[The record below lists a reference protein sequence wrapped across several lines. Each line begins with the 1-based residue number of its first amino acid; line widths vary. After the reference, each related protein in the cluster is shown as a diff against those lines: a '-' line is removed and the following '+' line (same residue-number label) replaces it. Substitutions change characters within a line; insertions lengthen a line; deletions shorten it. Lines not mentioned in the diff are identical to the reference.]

1 MEKYLDKSEQHLRI
15 KKKVSKESIIGLG
28 EDSFRKNYYPELQ
41 EKIMSLEEIN
51 LRNNA
56 LMEAIPDVLFVSD
69 FNGRLTPFASS
80 LKGQKPLMSFMLEDE
95 HALNVIQSCVQKVVN
110 DHASATNEFRMNYQN
125 KKMYFEVRSHKTEL
139 EEILVIVRDM
149 TERVEL
155 VNKLKDIALKDTLT
169 GIYNR
174 YFFEEKLKTYENQ
187 YCDNLVL
194 LLIDIDGLK
203 IVNDTLGHLSG
214 DELIKLTVKLVL
226 EAVHEKDLVSRI
238 GGDEF
243 GIVLETR
250 TLQQIEDL
258 ITLIQVK
265 TDKYNEKDI
274 PIKLSLSYG
283 YSFHENGVVDTRFMY
298 QQADNNM
305 YQNKLLKTSSSRN
318 YVVKSLMKA
327 LEARDYIT
335 EGHADRMGEMAVSMG
350 KALNLTSVQ
359 LNRIELLAKFHDIGK
374 VGIPDLILNKPT
386 KLTKSEYEIMKTHTQ
401 IGARIAKESGELSEI
416 AGLILK
422 HHERYDGF
430 GYPLQLKGEDIP
442 IECRIIS
449 IVDAYDAMTN
459 DRPYRLAIS
468 KDLAYTEISNCSSS
482 QFDPHLV
489 QIFLGFKKTK

>member
-1 MEKYLDKSEQHLRI
+1 MEKYLDNLENQLRI

-51 LRNNA
+51 LRNKA

-69 FNGRLTPFASS
+69 FEGRLTPFASS
-80 LKGQKPLMSFMLEDE
+80 LKGKKPLMSFMLEDE
-95 HALNVIQSCVQKVVN
+95 HALSIIQSCVQKVV
-110 DHASATNEFRMNYQN
+110 DQQVSAANEFRMNYQDEE
-125 KKMYFEVRSHKTEL
+125 MHFEVRAHKTDL

-155 VNKLKDIALKDTLT
+155 INKLKDIALKDTLT
-169 GIYNR
+169 GVYNR
-174 YFFEEKLKTYENQ
+174 YFFEEKLKTYEDQ
-187 YCDNLVL
+187 KLDNLVL

-203 IVNDTLGHLSG
+203 IVNDTLGHLAG
-214 DELIKLTVKLVL
+214 DELIKLTSKFIL
-226 EAVHEKDLVSRI
+226 ESVHEKNLVSRI

-243 GIVLETR
+243 GVVLDTT

-258 ITLIQVK
+258 ITLIQTK
-265 TDKYNEKDI
+265 ADQYNDDDI

-305 YQNKLLKTSSSRN
+305 YQNKLLKTSSNRN

-335 EGHADRMGEMAVSMG
+335 EGHADRMGEMAVRMG
-350 KALNLTSVQ
+350 KALHLTSVQ

-374 VGIPDLILNKPT
+374 VGIPDLILKKPA
-386 KLTKSEYEIMKTHTQ
+386 KLTKSEFEIMKTHTQ
-401 IGARIAKESGELSEI
+401 IGERIAKESGELREI

-422 HHERYDGF
+422 HHERYDGY

-442 IECRIIS
+442 VECRILS

-459 DRPYRLAIS
+459 DRPYRKALS
-468 KDLAYTEISNCSSS
+468 QDVAYIEISNCSGS

-489 QIFLGFKKTK
+489 EIFFRIQEN